1 VGGGGLVNADKIRI
15 WIARFA
21 APLAFFFAATVLVIL
36 VQRALESDSGEA
48 GTNTTSTEEVD
59 TGETTT
65 AGEPTTTVPRACRRQ
80 RYVVRSGDTLESIS
94 ARCDVPLADLLE
106 LNPNIDPLA
115 LNPGDRVRIRPA
127 PPEDEQG
134 TGTETGTETQE

>member
-1 VGGGGLVNADKIRI
+1 VNADRIRI

-48 GTNTTSTEEVD
+48 GTNTTSTVEVD

-65 AGEPTTTVPRACRRQ
+65 GAEPTTLPRGCRRQ
-80 RYVVRSGDTLESIS
+80 RYTVRPGDTLESI
-94 ARCDVPLADLLE
+94 AAKCDVPLTDLLE
-106 LNPNIDPLA
+106 LNPNIDPLT
-115 LNPGDRVRIRPA
+115 LNPGDRIRIRPA
-127 PPEDEQG
+127 PEQQ
-134 TGTETGTETQE
+134 ETGTETETQR

>member
-1 VGGGGLVNADKIRI
+1 MNADRIRI

-48 GTNTTSTEEVD
+48 GTNTTSTAEVD

-65 AGEPTTTVPRACRRQ
+65 GAEPTTSLPRGCRRQ
-80 RYVVRSGDTLESIS
+80 RYTVRSGDTLESIA
-94 ARCDVPLADLLE
+94 ARCDVPLSDLLE
-106 LNPNIDPLA
+106 LNPNIDPLT
-115 LNPGDRVRIRPA
+115 LNPGDRIRIRPA
-127 PPEDEQG
+127 PEQQ
-134 TGTETGTETQE
+134 ETGTETETQR

>member
-1 VGGGGLVNADKIRI
+1 VNADKIRI

-36 VQRALESDSGEA
+36 VQRALESDDGEA
-48 GTNTTSTEEVD
+48 GTNTGSTVEVD

-65 AGEPTTTVPRACRRQ
+65 EAGPTTALPRGCRRQ
-80 RYVVRSGDTLESIS
+80 RYIVKSGDTLESIA
-94 ARCDVPLADLLE
+94 ARCDVSLSDLLE

-115 LNPGDRVRIRPA
+115 LNPGDRIRIRPA
-127 PPEDEQG
+127 PAPEDEQG
-134 TGTETGTETQE
+134 TGTETQTETGG